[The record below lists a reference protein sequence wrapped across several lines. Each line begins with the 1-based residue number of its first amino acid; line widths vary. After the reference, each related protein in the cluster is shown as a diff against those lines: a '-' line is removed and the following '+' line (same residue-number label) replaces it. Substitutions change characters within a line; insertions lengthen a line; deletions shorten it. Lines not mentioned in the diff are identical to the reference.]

1 MVGADPKSR
10 LRIATLSELSDLGP
24 TLPDMTPRT
33 KKTAAALS
41 GALVLASGAYALGSQ
56 ASDGAALAGS
66 TTASSSQ
73 QPGRPFGRGHH
84 RDDLSGLAGR
94 LGVSQAKLHAAL
106 ADLRPDRRDDHEG
119 VVAKAL
125 AGALGLSTVKVQAA
139 LEQLHGQRKLKR
151 DDRRAD
157 GRDAFAQALATKL
170 GVSAA
175 KVRAGLEAVR
185 PDRRGAGPP
194 DLGTLAQKIGVSEA
208 KLRAALDDVRPGRPG
223 RPGRDRDHD
232 GPGFGPGGAALAKAL
247 GVSEAR
253 LRAAFEK
260 IRPALEKQ
268 HQAERDA
275 FIAKLAGKLGV
286 SEAKVKDAIGAE
298 PHHGRRG
305 P

>member
-10 LRIATLSELSDLGP
+10 LRIVTLSELSDVAP
-24 TLPDMTPRT
+24 TLPGMTPRT

-56 ASDGAALAGS
+56 AGDGAALAGS

-73 QPGRPFGRGHH
+73 QPARPFGRGPH

-94 LGVSQAKLHAAL
+94 LGVSQAKLRAAL
-106 ADLRPDRRDDHEG
+106 ADLRPGRRDDREG
-119 VVAKAL
+119 VVARAL
-125 AGALGLSTVKVQAA
+125 AGELGLSTVKVQAA

-170 GVSAA
+170 GVSVA

-194 DLGTLAQKIGVSEA
+194 DLGALAQKIGVSEA

-223 RPGRDRDHD
+223 RDRDHD
-232 GPGFGPGGAALAKAL
+232 GPGFGPGGAALAKTL

-268 HQAERDA
+268 HEAERDA